1 MALYGYKRRQHQVAD
16 EEAESARDPLLR
28 CADLILPWLTPQ
40 ELAAVSLTSAG
51 LRRASLSVAR
61 RRSSDAAR
69 GLEPLPVPFLSAVD
83 SRPYAYFLYAPSSF
97 SRALSPPNDAL
108 LPLRQPWGSSSRTV
122 DRPTAFPSREAAD
135 VVVGGV
141 VLGCGCERCE
151 GRDCACWG
159 GDGGGE
165 EEEEVVVVVSECG
178 PGCGCGSECGNRA
191 SQRGVEVRLK
201 IARDKKKGWCLFADQ
216 AIEKGRFV
224 CEYAGELLTTKEAR
238 ARQKEYDELASS
250 GGFSSAL
257 LVVREHLP
265 SGKACLR
272 INIDATKVGNVGRFI
287 NHSCDGGNLSTVL
300 VRSTGALLPRL
311 CFFASNDIREGEE
324 LSFSYGETRL
334 RSNGLQ
340 CYCGA
345 SNCFG
350 VLPSE
355 HT

>member
-1 MALYGYKRRQHQVAD
+1 MHTIFLDGVMKEREQARCDVIGERSNGLRLSFLAHSHVVSQVLKQKPVRASASPRSGGRPRRRPDLGDGEVD
-16 EEAESARDPLLR
+16 RRPWRGLPVDPLLR

-51 LRRASLSVAR
+51 LRRASPSVAR

-69 GLEPLPVPFLSAVD
+69 GLEPLPVPFLNAVG

-97 SRALSPPNDAL
+97 SQAPLPPNDAL
-108 LPLRQPWGSSSRTV
+108 LPLRQPWGSSSRTAS
-122 DRPTAFPSREAAD
+122 RPTAFPSREAAD

-165 EEEEVVVVVSECG
+165 EGEEEEVVVVSECG
-178 PGCGCGSECGNRA
+178 PGCGCGLECGNRA

-224 CEYAGELLTTKEAR
+224 CEYAGC
-238 ARQKEYDELASS
+238 Q
-250 GGFSSAL
+250 
-257 LVVREHLP
+257 LP
-265 SGKACLR
+265 
-272 INIDATKVGNVGRFI
+272 
-287 NHSCDGGNLSTVL
+287 
-300 VRSTGALLPRL
+300 
-311 CFFASNDIREGEE
+311 
-324 LSFSYGETRL
+324 
-334 RSNGLQ
+334 
-340 CYCGA
+340 
-345 SNCFG
+345 
-350 VLPSE
+350 
-355 HT
+355 